1 MNDTIGVEELMAS
14 NGAVL
19 GHLQLNAESTLNSLS
34 LAMVR
39 QIRPQLDAWRP
50 RTDVAA
56 VVITAVGD
64 KAFCAGGDIQALYR
78 AICANH
84 EANAELDTYPFDFFQ
99 EEYELDYVIHTYP
112 KPVLTIGQGIVM
124 GGGLGIF
131 SASSHRVATETS
143 RMALPEVTIGLF
155 PDAGATW
162 TLGRMPQHW
171 ASFLG
176 MTGSHINA
184 TDALKSGVA
193 THVVAQQQRAAL
205 VSGLTQLPWG
215 EDSTANHAL
224 LDDWLSSR
232 SNPPLP
238 QSELLNVV
246 DREVH
251 FDDFEKEV
259 AQLNALNGASDWID
273 RGLRNLRGGCP
284 TTAGIVV
291 EQLRRVVDLS
301 LADSFRLEL
310 TVATH
315 CARYTDFREGVRALL
330 IDKDG
335 SPNWKFGGLAE
346 LEWGHVLSHFDA
358 PWDEHPLAHLEDI

>member
-1 MNDTIGVEELMAS
+1 MNDTILVEELVAS
-14 NGAVL
+14 NGALL
-19 GHLQLNAESTLNSLS
+19 GHLKLNAESTLNSLS

-39 QIRPQLDAWRP
+39 KIRPQLDAWRT

-64 KAFCAGGDIQALYR
+64 RAFCAGGDIQALYH
-78 AICANH
+78 AVCANH
-84 EANAELDTYPFDFFQ
+84 EANAEVDTYSYDFFR
-99 EEYELDYVIHTYP
+99 EEYELDYAIHTYP

-162 TLGRMPQHW
+162 MLGRMPQHW

-184 TDALKSGVA
+184 TDALESGIA
-193 THVVAQQQRAAL
+193 THVVAQEQRSAL
-205 VSGLTQLPWG
+205 VADLTQLPWG
-215 EDSTANHAL
+215 EDSITNHAL
-224 LDDWLSSR
+224 LDDCLSR
-232 SNPPLP
+232 CSNPPLP
-238 QSELLNVV
+238 QSELVNVV
-246 DREVH
+246 DRAVH
-251 FDDFEKEV
+251 FGDFEKEV
-259 AQLNALNGASDWID
+259 AHLNALSGRSDWID
-273 RGLRNLRGGCP
+273 RGLGNLRGGCP

-291 EQLRRVVDLS
+291 EQLRRVANLS

-315 CARYTDFREGVRALL
+315 CARYSDFREGVRALL

-335 SPNWKFGGLAE
+335 SPDWKFGSLAE
-346 LEWGHVLSHFDA
+346 LEWDHVLSHFDA
-358 PWDEHPLAHLEDI
+358 PWDEHPLARLEDI

>member
-1 MNDTIGVEELMAS
+1 MDDSILIDELES
-14 NGAVL
+14 GAGFVV

-39 QIRPQLDAWRP
+39 QIRPQLDAWRE
-50 RTDVAA
+50 RSDVSA
-56 VVITAVGD
+56 VVITAVGE

-78 AICANH
+78 GVSANH
-84 EANAELDTYPFDFFQ
+84 EVRAEVDSYPFDFFR
-99 EEYELDYVIHTYP
+99 EEYELDYAIHTYP

-143 RMALPEVTIGLF
+143 RMALPEITIGLF

-162 TLGRMPQHW
+162 TLGRMQQHW

-184 TDALKSGVA
+184 TDALKSGIA
-193 THVVAQQQRAAL
+193 THVIAQEQRL
-205 VSGLTQLPWG
+205 RLISELTQLPWV
-215 EDSTANHAL
+215 EDAAANHAL
-224 LDDWLSSR
+224 LDDWLSR
-232 SNPPLP
+232 GSNPPMPESALV
-238 QSELLNVV
+238 NVV
-246 DREVH
+246 DRDVY

-259 AQLNALNGASDWID
+259 AQLNALKGASDWID
-273 RGLRNLRGGCP
+273 RGLGNLRGGCP

-291 EQLRRVVDLS
+291 EQLRRVASLS

-315 CARYTDFREGVRALL
+315 CARYSDFREGVRALL

-335 SPNWKFGGLAE
+335 APQWKFGSLAG
-346 LEWGHVLSHFDA
+346 LEWSHVLSHFED
-358 PWDEHPLAHLEDI
+358 PWDEHPLAHLEEI